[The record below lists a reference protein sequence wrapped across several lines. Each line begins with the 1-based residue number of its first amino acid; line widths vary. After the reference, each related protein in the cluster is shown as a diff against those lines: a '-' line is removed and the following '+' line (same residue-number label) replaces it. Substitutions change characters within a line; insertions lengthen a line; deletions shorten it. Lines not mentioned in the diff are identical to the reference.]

1 MNPNL
6 EVFIVQE
13 HHRLEVDVFV
23 VDKSVQP
30 IIYYRIDNGMLLG
43 DRREFDTIKPLLSVP
58 IDFWK
63 SFIAALL
70 KTDDLRQAIRD
81 MHETYHIGKIEQ
93 YEKTTEILKELLSQT
108 INTLGSIRNT
118 EKVEIKEVKTIYE

>member
-1 MNPNL
+1 MNQNL
-6 EVFIVQE
+6 EVFIVKKQ
-13 HHRLEVDVFV
+13 HRLEVDVFV

-30 IIYYRIDNGMLLG
+30 IIYYRIDNGVLLG
-43 DRREFDTIKPLLSVP
+43 DRREFDMIKPLLSVP
-58 IDFWK
+58 IDFWE
-63 SFIAALL
+63 SFIVALL

-81 MHETYHIGKIEQ
+81 KHETYHIGKIEQ
-93 YEKTTEILKELLSQT
+93 SEKATEMLKELLSQA